1 MKIMQE
7 FKMAKTNPAEINREM
22 ELSKILAQISGV
34 ILTLIVM
41 LRIALFQILPQTY
54 INPLSIA
61 SIFIVATLVLSVIN
75 LKIIKEDQNKLM
87 NWIAMSSLFIGMV
100 ILVAI
105 ISIVPTP

>member
-1 MKIMQE
+1 MQE
-7 FKMAKTNPAEINREM
+7 FKMAKTNPTKISREM

-61 SIFIVATLVLSVIN
+61 SIFIVATLVLSIIN

-87 NWIAMSSLFIGMV
+87 TWIAMISLFIGMV
-100 ILVAI
+100 ILVGI

>member
-1 MKIMQE
+1 
-7 FKMAKTNPAEINREM
+7 MAKTNTVNTNREI
-22 ELSKILAQISGV
+22 ELSKILAQMSGV

-41 LRIALFQILPQTY
+41 LRIALFQTFPQVY
-54 INPLSIA
+54 SNPLSIA

-87 NWIAMSSLFIGMV
+87 NWIAMISLFIGMA

-105 ISIVPTP
+105 ISIFPTP